1 VPPLIGLASFF
12 VVCLF
17 VCLFVFVF
25 CFCGTGF
32 LYISLA
38 IDRLGSCVQRTGVVV
53 TERGWGCFVPPARL
67 SLARRRAG
75 ASTSPARPLAAEP
88 RRDTLESL
96 WRLSSS
102 GVTASA
108 TAGGLSCLRTIQ
120 NGGAPVSSDPGS
132 HAPPVPEDEAEAK
145 GTARWSLRAPHPAS
159 LCSHCLV
166 LPLSLKAS
174 RLRDYLP
181 SIQKNPSSQQRLP
194 AAGGWG
200 ALPGTEHKF
209 LSF

>member
-1 VPPLIGLASFF
+1 MDAGTLLWILKY
-12 VVCLF
+12 
-17 VCLFVFVF
+17 VFLV
-25 CFCGTGF
+25 
-32 LYISLA
+32 
-38 IDRLGSCVQRTGVVV
+38 
-53 TERGWGCFVPPARL
+53 
-67 SLARRRAG
+67 AG
-75 ASTSPARPLAAEP
+75 P
-88 RRDTLESL
+88 SL
-96 WRLSSS
+96 WALVYFLRPSLSSS